1 TTCKGRLGFGQS
13 IRGQRSAILADNNNV
28 RPVPAKFSAKF
39 RLHIGVQI
47 EHGSS
52 YGGGHNHSHQRG
64 CGTSAPKYRC
74 SHEHA
79 QEHGCMR
86 PVSAASDDL
95 GTLWDGAHASPRSA
109 NTGSNNT
116 ALRIA
121 AALPAKVTTMA
132 ITRMMG
138 KRTG

>member
-1 TTCKGRLGFGQS
+1 
-13 IRGQRSAILADNNNV
+13 ILADNNNV
-28 RPVPAKFSAKF
+28 RPVLAKFSAEF
-39 RLHIGVQI
+39 RLHIGVQV

-52 YGGGHNHSHQRG
+52 YGGGHNHGHQRG

-86 PVSAASDDL
+86 LVGAASDDL
-95 GTLWDGAHASPRSA
+95 GTLWDVAPRSA

-132 ITRMMG
+132 ITRMKG